1 MFRYYLTDCLQAAV
15 NNTAAFAGGT
25 EIKQSFRELFI
36 PDRTEENSREAQD
49 IIEHLK
55 TALAGKGGDK

>member
-1 MFRYYLTDCLQAAV
+1 MFRYYLTDCLQAAA
-15 NNTAAFAGGT
+15 NNAAAFAGGT
-25 EIKQSFRELFI
+25 QIKQSFRELFI

-55 TALAGKGGDK
+55 TALAAKGGDK